1 MIRFV
6 ILLAAIGPPLLI
18 LGYGIAKA
26 RGTWKSEAMWNAYF
40 LGAMG
45 AIAAMA
51 FEFALDYVLPLGRM
65 TPVDG
70 AASKAVLIAGIPEE
84 AIKFFVLVCI
94 AEKHVDVRRLQD
106 ILVLA
111 LAVSLGFATLENFI
125 FVITAGDWK
134 TIAAIRAITSVP
146 GHGIDGLAM
155 GALLI
160 AARMEAQR
168 IPGLFKYAL
177 IVPAILHAA
186 YDFPLFAIKTG
197 IAKVWF
203 GAAWLG
209 VIALSSVF
217 VIRLCNRILPDA
229 LEADRAAGRDQTSKD
244 TTDRLI
250 TGGYIAVVAGPLLAV
265 SAFVAEGFDV
275 ASAATVL
282 SILPI
287 ALGIDSI
294 LTGTRRR
301 RERLAAGHDRFDY
314 VR

>member
-1 MIRFV
+1 MIRLV

-26 RGTWKSEAMWNAYF
+26 RGTWNSEAILNAY
-40 LGAMG
+40 LIGAVSALA
-45 AIAAMA
+45 AIAC
-51 FEFALDYVLPLGRM
+51 EFGLDYVLPLDRM

-70 AASKAVLIAGIPEE
+70 ATTKAMFSAGIPEE
-84 AIKFFVLVCI
+84 AIKFFVLVWI

-111 LAVSLGFATLENFI
+111 LAVSLGFATLENI
-125 FVITAGDWK
+125 GYVVTAGDWK
-134 TIAAIRAITSVP
+134 TIAAVRAITSVP
-146 GHGIDGLAM
+146 GHGLDGLAM

-160 AARMEAQR
+160 AARMDAQR
-168 IPGLFKYAL
+168 YPGLIKYAL
-177 IVPAILHAA
+177 IVPVILHTA
-186 YDFPLFAIKTG
+186 YDLPLFAIEKG
-197 IAKVWF
+197 NAKIWF

-217 VIRLCNRILPDA
+217 VIRLCNRILPEA
-229 LEADRAAGRDQTSKD
+229 VEADRAAGRDQTSKE

-250 TGGYIAVVAGPLLAV
+250 TGGVIAVIAGPLLAV
-265 SAFVAEGFDV
+265 SAFLAKGFDI

-287 ALGIDSI
+287 ALGTDSI
-294 LTGTRRR
+294 LTGVRRR
-301 RERLAAGHDRFDY
+301 RARLAASCEKVDY